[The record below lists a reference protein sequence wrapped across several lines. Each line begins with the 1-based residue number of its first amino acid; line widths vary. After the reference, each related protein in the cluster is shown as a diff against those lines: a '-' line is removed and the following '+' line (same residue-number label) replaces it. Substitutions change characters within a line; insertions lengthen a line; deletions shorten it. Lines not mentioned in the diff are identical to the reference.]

1 MGWPWG
7 TPASGMPTACAG
19 KGCAMLIMVADFE
32 SPPKDFF
39 DDISDE
45 YRYPGKRAETRLS
58 YWYAL
63 IPWSVLVDRSFPH
76 R

>member
-1 MGWPWG
+1 
-7 TPASGMPTACAG
+7 
-19 KGCAMLIMVADFE
+19 MLIMVAEFE
-32 SPPKDFF
+32 SPPNDFL